1 MKGVSKLLVVL
12 LVLGLAISA
21 VAAGAKS
28 IELRN
33 DANLNGTK
41 LAAGTYKVNVEG
53 TGDAV
58 KVSFLQKDKVIAT
71 ANGKMVD
78 GSAAPEFSAVVVNSK
93 SNNNIEEL
101 RLAGMKSK
109 IVFNQ

>member
-1 MKGVSKLLVVL
+1 MKGFAKLVVVM

-21 VAAGAKS
+21 LAAGAKS
-28 IELRN
+28 IELRS
-33 DANLNGTK
+33 DATLNGTK

-58 KVSFLQKDKVIAT
+58 KVTFLQKDKVVAT
-71 ANGKMVD
+71 ASGKMVD
-78 GSAAPEFSAVVVNSK
+78 GTAAPEFSAVVK
-93 SNNNIEEL
+93 TANNNIEEL

>member
-12 LVLGLAISA
+12 MVLGLAIS
-21 VAAGAKS
+21 VMAAGAKS

-58 KVSFLQKDKVIAT
+58 KVTFLQKDKVIAS

-78 GSAAPEFSAVVVNSK
+78 GTTAPEFSAVVVNSK
-93 SNNNIEEL
+93 ANNNIEEL

-109 IVFNQ
+109 IIFNQ

>member
-41 LAAGTYKVNVEG
+41 LAAGSYKVNVEG

-58 KVSFLQKDKVIAT
+58 KVTFLQKDKVIAT

-78 GSAAPEFSAVVVNSK
+78 GTAPEFSAVVINTK
-93 SNNNIEEL
+93 SNNSILEL
-101 RLAGMKSK
+101 QLAGMKSK

>member
-1 MKGVSKLLVVL
+1 MKGFSKLLVVL

-28 IELRN
+28 VELRS
-33 DANLNGTK
+33 DSTLNGTK
-41 LAAGTYKVNVEG
+41 LAAGFYKVNVEG

-58 KVSFLQKDKVIAT
+58 KVTFMQKDKVVAN
-71 ANGKMVD
+71 ANGKMID
-78 GSAAPEFSAVVVNSK
+78 GTVAPEFSTVVK
-93 SNNNIEEL
+93 TSNNNIEEL